1 MPLTQ
6 DRMIAIV
13 HEAEGVKEWG
23 IRLKAQIADAL
34 AQERE
39 RIRRGETPREA
50 ANEVLAIVSS
60 LQYIL
65 DTNMRPPCE
74 ALAIEAA
81 HFRRWSK
88 RNEREK
94 ERATRRRRYRGVPE
108 GTSPEGSRTKFA
120 PKGAPQG
127 APQQDEYSFDENPEI
142 TADDVFAAPPSEGR
156 PEGSTF
162 APPSRDEL
170 AAQLAA
176 DRELAQELLH
186 DAGFRAITIEPP
198 TPKGDSPKGDKP

>member
-142 TADDVFAAPPSEGR
+142 TADDVFAQPPEGR
-156 PEGSTF
+156 PEGPT
-162 APPSRDEL
+162 RDEL

-176 DRELAQELLH
+176 DRALAQELLH

-198 TPKGDSPKGDKP
+198 KGNSPKGDKP